1 MDGPILSSDILID
14 ELDDGPI
21 SLSQSQRI
29 NALSSKISSVLST
42 SYTDTEIREAFA
54 TLDERNVQNTPEVR
68 RRLRTDAQ
76 KDVLDCNGGIVRD
89 FGRVAE
95 V

>member
-1 MDGPILSSDILID
+1 MNDPELSSDILIN
-14 ELDDGPI
+14 EFKDGPV
-21 SLSQSQRI
+21 SLSQSQRT
-29 NALSSKISSVLST
+29 NALANKISSVLLT

-68 RRLRTDAQ
+68 RRLRVDAQ

-89 FGRVAE
+89 FGRIAE